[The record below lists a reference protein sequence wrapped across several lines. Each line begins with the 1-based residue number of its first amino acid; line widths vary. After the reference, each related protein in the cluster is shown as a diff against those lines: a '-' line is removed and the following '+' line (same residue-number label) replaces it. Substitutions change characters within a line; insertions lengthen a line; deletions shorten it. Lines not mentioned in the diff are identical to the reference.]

1 MIEKFAVIFDMDG
14 VLVDTNGF
22 ILDSFN
28 TFLKPYGLSIDGEE
42 FKGYLGITA
51 KGLVERWKKEYG
63 IVFDENF
70 IKEETTR
77 MHLDSLKGYVVDPH
91 LTGLLRNL
99 KENNVPMAVG
109 TSSPR
114 KRAEKIL
121 DILGIRNFFP
131 SVITGDDVSTHKP
144 DPELFLKVAEILGIE
159 PHMCAVIED
168 AENGIEAAKRGG
180 MKAIGYTTKYHKRE
194 ELKKAD
200 LIIDNFTEL
209 SYDKIKRL
217 FE

>member
-1 MIEKFAVIFDMDG
+1 MAKYVVIFDMDG
-14 VLVDTNGF
+14 VLVDTNGL

-28 TFLKPYGLSIDGEE
+28 VFLRPYGLSINSED

-63 IVFDENF
+63 IIFDENF

-77 MHLDSLKGYVVDPH
+77 MHLDSLKGYVIDPQ
-91 LTGLLRNL
+91 LVELLRDL
-99 KENNVPMAVG
+99 RENNIPMAVG

-121 DILGIRNFFP
+121 DILGIRNFF
-131 SVITGDDVSTHKP
+131 SYVITGDDVSTHKP
-144 DPELFLKVAEILGIE
+144 DPELFLKAAESLGVD
-159 PHMCAVIED
+159 PHICVIIED

-180 MKAIGYTTKYHKRE
+180 MKAIGYVTKYHKRE

-200 LIIDNFTEL
+200 LLIDNFAEL
-209 SYDKIKRL
+209 SYERVKVL
-217 FE
+217 FT